1 MPMEVIGAVDPVG
14 KVITAR
20 IGGLLEK
27 VAEADAE
34 GETASDITDV
44 GIGRDGSSGTSGVD
58 CEFAEVVATGAQWK
72 RWLVGDNGVD
82 LACDGGAR
90 RRYLRR

>member
-1 MPMEVIGAVDPVG
+1 MEVIGAVDPVG

-20 IGGLLEK
+20 IGGRLQK

-34 GETASDITDV
+34 GKTASDITDV
-44 GIGRDGSSGTSGVD
+44 GIRRDGSSGTCGVD
-58 CEFAEVVATGAQWK
+58 CELVEVVATSAQWK
-72 RWLVGDNGVD
+72 RWLVGDNDID

-90 RRYLRR
+90 RRYLKR